1 MTERNGVRLGQRVR
15 DAEGKDLG
23 RVDRLYDEGFE
34 VARGFPILFR
44 RVEVVRYEEVRG
56 QRDGALVVARSGRD
70 VFDLAEG
77 GIPRSWRVPAPPG
90 YPAAATPSE
99 ARLVL
104 EDIASGAA
112 FSRTAADE
120 PLVAPPPEPLPLSP
134 EEDPAWILTRGQA
147 VAAAS
152 SAPESTRSRSSSST
166 NPAPVLPR
174 PSR

>member
-1 MTERNGVRLGQRVR
+1 MTERNGVRLGQRVQ

-23 RVDRLYDEGFE
+23 RVDRLYDWGFE
-34 VARGFPILFR
+34 VGRGFPILFR
-44 RVEVVRYEEVRG
+44 RIEIVRYAEVRG
-56 QRDGALVVARSGRD
+56 ERDGALVVARSSRD
-70 VFDLAEG
+70 LYDLGEG
-77 GIPRSWRVPAPPG
+77 GIPRSWRIPAPPG
-90 YPAAATPSE
+90 FPAVATPSE

-120 PLVAPPPEPLPLSP
+120 PLAAAPEPPSPLTP
-134 EEDPAWILTRGQA
+134 EEERAFILTRDQ
-147 VAAAS
+147 AAAAAA